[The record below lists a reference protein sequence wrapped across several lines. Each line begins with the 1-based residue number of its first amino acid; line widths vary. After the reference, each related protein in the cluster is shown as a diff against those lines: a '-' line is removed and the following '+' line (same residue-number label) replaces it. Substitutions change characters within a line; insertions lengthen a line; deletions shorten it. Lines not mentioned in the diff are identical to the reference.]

1 MTPLLILL
9 TSLASA
15 AEPIVKPTVKPN
27 DRQSAL
33 YDALKGREDPPT
45 CEALSALSSQLADDL
60 IWLMDNA
67 KQPAWVGVR
76 AAYCVL
82 TQHADEKTHEID
94 TWVTDPDRRG
104 LAILTIGFLDKMPD
118 EHVERLAAK
127 ALAGPHAADARKHLS
142 ESGNPRLIKLVE

>member
-1 MTPLLILL
+1 MTSLLILF
-9 TSLASA
+9 TSLAPAS
-15 AEPIVKPTVKPN
+15 EPAVQKPSHS
-27 DRQSAL
+27 QSAL

-45 CEALSALSSQLADDL
+45 CETLATLSPQLADDL

-67 KQPAWVGVR
+67 NQPAWVGVR

-82 TQHADEKTHEID
+82 TQHADDKALEID

-104 LAILTIGFLDKMPD
+104 LAILTIGFLDKMSD
-118 EHVERLAAK
+118 KHVERIAAK

-142 ESGNPRLIKLVE
+142 ESGNPKLMKLVE